1 VYLARYSLVVT
12 GESLTT
18 SLAWWED
25 TIPRASGDVILGGFK
40 TDNDWTAHA
49 VASQTTDILE
59 RCIAMAPDLIP
70 VEKCKDRDPKLLVEE
85 LRKLIVEEGAGL
97 RPARKGGVRIESE
110 DLVLGNGTVVVP
122 LVHHYGYG
130 MPLLSCCSTLGY

>member
-1 VYLARYSLVVT
+1 MESRAAPRLEIGRVSCERTKARMGPTHLLLPS
-12 GESLTT
+12 
-18 SLAWWED
+18 D

-70 VEKCKDRDPKLLVEE
+70 ETLSRNREPRILVEE
-85 LRKLIVEEGAGL
+85 LRKLIIEEGAGL

-110 DLVLGNGTVVVP
+110 TTKVGNDSVP
-122 LVHHYGYG
+122 VVHHYG
-130 MPLLSCCSTLGY
+130 

>member
-1 VYLARYSLVVT
+1 MGQRRLRRDPLRELGIA
-12 GESLTT
+12 
-18 SLAWWED
+18 D

-70 VEKCKDRDPKLLVEE
+70 ETVSRNRDPRVLVEE
-85 LRKLIVEEGAGL
+85 LRKLIIEEGSGL

-110 DLVLGNGTVVVP
+110 SIKVGSDTVP
-122 LVHHYGYG
+122 LVHHYG
-130 MPLLSCCSTLGY
+130 